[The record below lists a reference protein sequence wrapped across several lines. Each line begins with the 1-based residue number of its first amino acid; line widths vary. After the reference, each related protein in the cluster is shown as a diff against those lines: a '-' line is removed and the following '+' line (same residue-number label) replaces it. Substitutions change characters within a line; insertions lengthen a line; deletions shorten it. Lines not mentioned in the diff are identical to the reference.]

1 MQNDTEVVRVVFNH
15 LGRAVVAN
23 RYFEAGETIAK
34 IRGTI
39 VQDPDYSSDYC
50 FELNDGR
57 SLEPSSPFRF
67 LNHSCEPNC
76 EIFIWEQELDQQD
89 ARLSIG
95 ARQAIEPSH
104 ELTIDYGW
112 PATSAIPCLCNV
124 ESCRGWIVATEELGD
139 LRQRLANQGCPLNS

>member
-1 MQNDTEVVRVVFNH
+1 MQIDTEVVRVAFNH
-15 LGRAVVAN
+15 LGRAVIAN
-23 RYFEAGETIAK
+23 RFFEAGEAIAE

-67 LNHSCEPNC
+67 LNHSCEPNG
-76 EIFIWEQELDQQD
+76 EIFMWEDELDQHD
-89 ARLSIG
+89 AGLSIG
-95 ARQAIEPSH
+95 ARQAIEPGH

-112 PATSAIPCLCNV
+112 PATSAIPCHCNV
-124 ESCRGWIVATEELGD
+124 ESCRGWIVAQEELGG
-139 LRQRLANQGCPLNS
+139 LRQRLANRVAP